1 MGGTVYSWEFAVS
14 QGSLQCRG
22 DTYEA
27 MMIEDL
33 NTLSYNPVVGGREF
47 RVRTQILP
55 TPPTLCRYDISR
67 NAKTFIGYRY
77 SFSNPRLLYLTHIR
91 PLSPLCKIVRL
102 IGLGLNCHSTLYRN
116 PKSYM
121 LVALMTSSTQII
133 RYRVRSQ
140 CFIRF
145 NGVSDCENA
154 QKMNGFMGI

>member
-1 MGGTVYSWEFAVS
+1 MGGTVYSWEFPVS
-14 QGSLQCRG
+14 QSSLQCRG

-47 RVRTQILP
+47 RGRTQILP

-67 NAKTFIGYRY
+67 KAKTFIGYGY
-77 SFSNPRLLYLTHIR
+77 SFSNPRILYAYSA
-91 PLSPLCKIVRL
+91 PEPPMQIVRL
-102 IGLGLNCHSTLYRN
+102 IGLGLNTHPTLNIN

-154 QKMNGFMGI
+154 